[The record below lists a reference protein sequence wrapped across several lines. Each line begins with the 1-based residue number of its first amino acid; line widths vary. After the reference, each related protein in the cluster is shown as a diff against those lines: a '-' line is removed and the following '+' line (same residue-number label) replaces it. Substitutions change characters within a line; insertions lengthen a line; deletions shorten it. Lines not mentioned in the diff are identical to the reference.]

1 MEKIKKFTVEEIFY
15 LVNHP
20 QKIADILN
28 QMIDKINEL
37 DEKVNV

>member
-1 MEKIKKFTVEEIFY
+1 MDKIKKVTMEEVYY

-20 QKIADILN
+20 QKIADLIN

-37 DEKVNV
+37 DEKVN